1 MESAKGALRE
11 NSRQR
16 ILTTFSHR
24 QPDRCVTYIWIIEDT
39 MERLLRFMKLNS
51 SKEVVEEL
59 GIDKWKGVGLK
70 MVRPPDYQER
80 INALIPSEYKDNER
94 YEITGKGRVLKI
106 HKTVDYLEDVVWY
119 PLEDVEKIED
129 LNLYPFPQPDWIR
142 VPDDLEQSVSKYKEE
157 GFVVSGGITQAF
169 KAAWVLRGMNNV
181 LMDYLINPDLVNEMY
196 ERIYSFATAS
206 CVSLAKA
213 GVDMIKITGDLGMQ
227 RSLMMSPEVW
237 RKFDKERL
245 RKLIST
251 VKEINP
257 DLKMFMHTD
266 GDVSEIIEDL
276 IEIGID
282 ILNPIQP
289 ECMDPVEIKK
299 KYGERLVLHGAV
311 SLQRTLPFGSPE
323 DVEEEV
329 RFLIKNCNVDGG
341 FVIGPSNVLFK
352 EIPPENIV
360 AMYEAVY

>member
-1 MESAKGALRE
+1 MKSSRKRIRE

-16 ILTTFSHR
+16 ILTTFSHH
-24 QPDRCVTYIWIIEDT
+24 QPDRCVTYIWINEDS
-39 MERLLRFMKLNS
+39 MEHLVRYMKLNS
-51 SKEVVEEL
+51 SREVVEEL

-70 MVRPPDYQER
+70 TVRPADYQQR
-80 INALIPSEYKDNER
+80 INALIPPEYKDDER
-94 YEITGKGRVLKI
+94 YEITSKGRVLKA
-106 HKTVDYLEDVVWY
+106 HKAADYLEDVVWY
-119 PLEDVEKIED
+119 PLEGAEKIED
-129 LNLYPFPQPDWIR
+129 LNIYPFPEPDWIE
-142 VPDDLEQSVSKYKEE
+142 VPDDLEKRISKYKEE
-157 GFVVSGGITQAF
+157 GFVVSGGISQAF
-169 KAAWVLRGMNNV
+169 KSAWVVRGMNNV
-181 LMDYLINPDLVNEMY
+181 LMDYLINPDLINEMY

-206 CVSLAKA
+206 CIRLVKA
-213 GVDMIKITGDLGMQ
+213 GVDMIKITGDIGMQ
-227 RSLMMSPEVW
+227 RGLMMSPAVW

-245 RKLIST
+245 GKLISGL
-251 VKEINP
+251 KEINP

-289 ECMDPVEIKK
+289 ECMDPAEIKK
-299 KYGERLVLHGAV
+299 KYGDRLVLHGAV
-311 SLQRTLPFGSPE
+311 SLQKTLPFGSPE
-323 DVEEEV
+323 DVQEEV
-329 RFLIKNCNVDGG
+329 KFLIKNCNVDGG